1 MSDQVAR
8 RGVLRTLFDPLI
20 IFLVL
25 GAGLFALTSAL
36 DRDDSV
42 ITIEAGHIDRI
53 RAQWEAQMNRQPSDE
68 ELDNLLNE
76 MVREEIYYREAK
88 RMGLDAGD
96 TIIRRRLVQKLTF
109 VTEDVADAEEP
120 TSAML
125 EEFFTDNLDRYEIP
139 ERWSFRHRYFS
150 ADRRD
155 DAESDARAALTDPDQ
170 AGDAFMLQR
179 SYAERSKADVANL
192 FGRQFAQGLSELR
205 PAGWTGPIR
214 SAYGWHLVDV
224 TAYREARQPELA
236 EVRERVVADFKAER
250 RRRANENYFDELK
263 ARYTVERES

>member
-1 MSDQVAR
+1 MSESAAR
-8 RGVLRTLFDPLI
+8 RGVFGKLFDPLI
-20 IFLVL
+20 VFLIL
-25 GAGLFALTSAL
+25 GAGLFALTSAM

-53 RAQWEAQMNRQPSDE
+53 NAQWQAQMGRQPTDE
-68 ELDNLLNE
+68 ELDNLLDE
-76 MVREEIYYREAK
+76 LVREEIYYREAK
-88 RMGLDAGD
+88 RMGLEAGD

-109 VTEDVADAEEP
+109 VTEDLADAEEP
-120 TSAML
+120 SAEAL
-125 EEFFTDNLDRYEIP
+125 EDFFSQNAERYQIP

-150 ADRRD
+150 SDRRD
-155 DAESDARAALTDPDQ
+155 DAEADASAALADPEQ
-170 AGDAFMLQR
+170 TGDAFMLQR

-224 TAYREARQPELA
+224 TGYREPRQPEFD
-236 EVRERVVADFKAER
+236 EVRERVVADFKADR
-250 RRRANENYFDELK
+250 RRRANEDYFTELK
-263 ARYTVERES
+263 ARYQVVRES